1 MRRGWLPGSKH
12 SKDYI
17 FLNIDFGVLA
27 YIFGVMFGIGHLLSE
42 SICRKLGKHR
52 SLFISFT
59 AGLSIAYLFLELF
72 PLLFQEG
79 KQVSEVVFL
88 FVMLG
93 FLLLFIFEKYVYQHS
108 KLKLMAREIS
118 LLHAFG
124 FFFYHLAVGIILVK
138 LMELGWE
145 KTALFFIP
153 TFLYAVFGEVSIN
166 EISERVKENWVA
178 KTLLVLSSLLGV
190 GIARLIVISNG
201 LYYVLLGF
209 LVGGFTYLIVRD
221 SLPRD
226 KEGDLMGIVLGV
238 TLYTFLI
245 LMLWIV

>member
-1 MRRGWLPGSKH
+1 MRLGWLLRGRH

-17 FLNIDFGVLA
+17 FLNIHVDVLA
-27 YIFGVMFGIGHLLSE
+27 YILGVMFGIGHLFSE
-42 SICRKLGKHR
+42 YVCRKLGKHR

-79 KQVSEVVFL
+79 KQVDEVVFL

-93 FLLLFIFEKYVYQHS
+93 FLVFFIFEKYVYQHS

-124 FFFYHLAVGIILVK
+124 FFFYHFVVGIILVK
-138 LMELGWE
+138 LMEIGWE

-166 EISERVKENWVA
+166 EISEGVKENWVA

-190 GIARLIVISNG
+190 GIAGLIFVPNG

-226 KEGDLMGIVLGV
+226 KEGDLIGIVTGV